1 VRRVLAYC
9 GFLHGQGTTTPET
22 GVDNSAVSPLAYDR
36 LRLLWSE
43 VEWPFEQGKLQQS
56 AVDFHR
62 VIEHVF
68 RQVAVVPFRLLSV
81 FDDLASLEKFAAEH
95 VAGFVADLERL
106 RDMVQMEAV
115 VYVIAP
121 RAIPNSDS
129 GRAYLEQ
136 KAGMLRFAESHAATV
151 REAIQQ
157 VSREVHIRQV
167 KSGMRIFALVQR
179 GKEARFRDMVGSVP
193 LPDGVSRR
201 VSGPWPAAEFLS
213 SAVKMP
219 EIAGQR

>member
-1 VRRVLAYC
+1 MRRVLAYC
-9 GFLHGQGTTTPET
+9 GLLQEPDITTPET
-22 GVDNSAVSPLAYDR
+22 GVDNAPVSLLARDG

-43 VEWPFEQGKLQQS
+43 VEWPFAQGKLQQS

-81 FDDLASLEKFAAEH
+81 FDDLPSLEKFAAEH

-106 RDMVQMEAV
+106 RDMVQMEAII
-115 VYVIAP
+115 YVIAP
-121 RAIPNSDS
+121 RVTANSDS

-136 KAGMLRFAESHAATV
+136 KAGILRFAESHAAMV

-157 VSREVHIRQV
+157 VSQEVRIRQV

-179 GKEARFRDMVGSVP
+179 GNETQFRDMVASVP

-201 VSGPWPAAEFLS
+201 VSGPWPTAEFLS